1 MHAAIPALNHQIAP
15 GSVWCNHDCRALCVN
30 TNPWYR
36 WATYKNRPNATK
48 QFSTVKYEHMLSK
61 LSNINVCGDG
71 DFGWNSESVH
81 QLCDLCG
88 GWISTNLFYLYMR
101 KSTFSSEIPWFTRNA
116 MPFSHSAFCNCIATR
131 FTTDFFG
138 NSSVPVFFFDKKES
152 KTEKTK
158 ENRLII
164 NFMKP

>member
-61 LSNINVCGDG
+61 LSNRIC
-71 DFGWNSESVH
+71 FGWNSESVH

-88 GWISTNLFYLYMR
+88 GWISTNLFYYIWESLPFLPR
-101 KSTFSSEIPWFTRNA
+101 FRDSPETQCLFHTVLSAIALQHDSPQISSEILRYL
-116 MPFSHSAFCNCIATR
+116 I
-131 FTTDFFG
+131 
-138 NSSVPVFFFDKKES
+138 FFDKKES